1 MIVNLLNINKK
12 GDSDFMWEK
21 KCLPKEKK
29 NMKLN
34 SKDEIEKKL
43 K

>member
-21 KCLPKEKK
+21 KYLPKEKK
-29 NMKLN
+29 Y
-34 SKDEIEKKL
+34 EAEF
-43 K
+43 